1 MKPYKKY
8 TAEPCLFLGIDTTLL
23 SNNALGFWK
32 NLLEEV
38 QRVVMTI
45 VEKTRDEKLQY
56 DINRAAAKIYALL
69 SGKTDECAYLMYEK
83 ILPPQQHKII
93 EEAELIFSLLGKS
106 FEKQTKATEEQ
117 GEKPVQALKSLNPK

>member
-1 MKPYKKY
+1 
-8 TAEPCLFLGIDTTLL
+8 
-23 SNNALGFWK
+23 
-32 NLLEEV
+32 
-38 QRVVMTI
+38 MTI

-117 GEKPVQALKSLNPK
+117 GEKPVQALKSLNPKWRLLYKYINLKRNWSKICFHWVK